1 MDEAE
6 KWRARAARYRE
17 FAELAMDGTA
27 RSRRIARAQNFER
40 LADELDGAEPAASAS
55 IPAFAG
61 LRRTLSRVAAGL
73 WTVATF

>member
-1 MDEAE
+1 LDEAE

-27 RSRRIARAQNFER
+27 RSRRMARARDFER
-40 LADELDGAEPAASAS
+40 LANELDGAEPAASEPN
-55 IPAFAG
+55 PALAG

-73 WTVATF
+73 WSVATF